1 MPGKVHMFRNASHN
15 AMRGFTESISLLR
28 GPQNLIKK
36 EIKNMD
42 IILKSQCGIA
52 KETGEGD

>member
-1 MPGKVHMFRNASHN
+1 MFRNASHN